1 MAKTFCFQLRSLWRS
16 EHEARL
22 AVATNACGRFSH
34 TGEKRYNIDLDREQ
48 EGVGTKKERIE
59 VEDIR
64 ELSR

>member
-1 MAKTFCFQLRSLWRS
+1 MPLRV
-16 EHEARL
+16 E
-22 AVATNACGRFSH
+22 TNACGRFSH

-48 EGVGTKKERIE
+48 EGVGTKKERIV